1 MSLNVKLRLRRIVNR
16 DTIYQNLMF
25 VFCVLFG
32 LAMIA
37 NTQSAGDGGWF
48 WYATFLHSG
57 KRLYS
62 DMHLALQPLFVL
74 ETESFMALLGKGWLV
89 SRVLAI
95 LHVVAY
101 CVALLIL
108 VRRSDFSDGQ
118 KAVILGCG
126 FFVPIC
132 FEAYRFDDY
141 HVLADCFLL
150 YSLVALLLLQKAAN
164 TRTGILLASI
174 LGILSGLALMNR
186 LTDGAALF
194 VGVGIAIVCLT
205 PSRRL
210 LSVLL
215 FGVMAVLTAV
225 FIVSLTGDSL
235 HEYAMYSIFRAAGSK
250 EGTSNVLAYP
260 LHLPINTLRWLK
272 RDPQYP
278 TLIAYVLLVALSW
291 VFLLRPLVRRRGWR
305 ELAMAAVGIVLILLP
320 LHRMSL
326 SIMDLDVTLVVSLSA
341 IAVLV
346 AYGLGLLVLIR
357 FLRWQ
362 MLPGGAYAWDRREIL
377 LLIPLGQ
384 LASGSMSS
392 GGTHRGLYGPV
403 AVLIVLLSICPPI
416 RFKAEWP
423 RTCLIAVAVILMCS
437 AAIFKFRDPYSWH
450 AYREQPMFFGRTL
463 YHHPN
468 YGPMIL
474 DSELLKFIEPVCEQ
488 VGDGGPQKEL
498 LSLPFSY
505 ANYFCSVPPWH
516 NYVQTFFDTSSKE
529 TILGL
534 MDELRTSPP
543 KWILYQRQLHTLS
556 IHETVFNQGQPLAH
570 RYLDQMIEQKL
581 ADRSWQA
588 VYTSD
593 YGDRPVWDNHWILI
607 RTRE

>member
-1 MSLNVKLRLRRIVNR
+1 MPLNLELRIRRIVNR

-25 VFCVLFG
+25 IFCVLFG
-32 LAMIA
+32 LALIA

-48 WYATFLHSG
+48 WYATLLHSG

-62 DMHLALQPLFVL
+62 NMHLALQPLFVL
-74 ETESFMALLGKGWLV
+74 ETAWFMELLGKGWLV
-89 SRVLAI
+89 SKVPAI

-108 VRRSDFSDGQ
+108 VRRSEFSDGQ
-118 KAVILGCG
+118 KAVVLGCG

-150 YSLVALLLLQKAAN
+150 YSLVALLLLQKVAN
-164 TRTGILLASI
+164 TRTGLLLASI
-174 LGILSGLALMNR
+174 LGILSGLALTNR

-194 VGVGIAIVCLT
+194 VGIGIAIVCLA

-215 FGVMAVLTAV
+215 FGLMAVLTAV

-235 HEYAMYSIFRAAGSK
+235 HEYAMYSIFNAAGSK
-250 EGTSNVLAYP
+250 GGTNNVLAYP
-260 LHLPINTLRWLK
+260 LHLPINTLRWL
-272 RDPQYP
+272 RYRP
-278 TLIAYVLLVALSW
+278 TQKLIAYAFWVALSW
-291 VFLLRPLVRRRGWR
+291 VFLLRPLVRRRERR

-326 SIMDLDVTLVVSLSA
+326 SIMDLDVTLLMSLSA
-341 IAVLV
+341 VAVIV
-346 AYGLGLLVLIR
+346 AYGLGLLVLMR

-362 MLPGGAYAWDRREIL
+362 LLPGRVYAWDRREIL

-392 GGTHRGLYGPV
+392 GGTHLGLYGPV
-403 AVLIVLLSICPPI
+403 AVLIVLLSISPPI
-416 RFKAEWP
+416 RFKVEWP
-423 RTCLIAVAVILMCS
+423 RACLIAVATLLLCS
-437 AAIFKFRDPYSWH
+437 AVIFKYRDPYSWH
-450 AYREQPMFFGRTL
+450 TYRERSMFVGRTW

-488 VGDGGPQKEL
+488 IGDGGSQNEL

-516 NYVQTFFDTSSKE
+516 DNVQTFFDTSSKE
-529 TILGL
+529 TVLEL

-543 KWILYQRQLHTLS
+543 KWIFYQRQLHNLS
-556 IHETVFNQGQPLAH
+556 LHETIYNQGQPLAH

-581 ADRSWQA
+581 ADGSWKT